1 MVTSQLSQLFDR
13 LHWISLESE
22 THGLKPG
29 EEIIQG
35 LLKSAKTLP
44 CRYFYD
50 DDGSRLFETIT
61 ALPEYY
67 LTRTEQW
74 ILENCAGAIAQL
86 TGPCDLIEL
95 GSGSSSK
102 TKLLLTVYD
111 RIDPSLRYYPIDVS
125 AGVLK
130 DTALALLEQYD
141 RLTVVGLPGTYEQ
154 AMKRLPHSDGKPR
167 LMMFLGSTLGNLSGQ
182 AIEGGY
188 SEQETFLEQVQSAL
202 SPGDFFLMGVDLQKP
217 VEIIEAAYND
227 SQGVTAAFNLNI
239 LTHLNRQFLGTF
251 QRSQFE
257 HEAQYNAD
265 LHQIEMRLRSCQDQ
279 VVSLE
284 ALEFQFQLQAD
295 ERIRTEISR
304 KFDLDQLQQSLI
316 DRQLQP
322 VKVWTDPKAWFGM
335 VLCQHT

>member
-13 LHWISLESE
+13 LHWIVLESE
-22 THGLKPG
+22 TQFQEPG

-35 LLKSAKTLP
+35 LLKSDKTLP

-50 DDGSRLFETIT
+50 DEGSRLFETIT

-74 ILENCAGAIAQL
+74 ILENYAGAIAQL

-102 TKLLLTVYD
+102 TRLLLTAYD
-111 RIDPSLRYYPIDVS
+111 RIDPSLRYCPIDVS
-125 AGVLK
+125 AGILK

-141 RLTVVGLPGTYEQ
+141 RLTVVGLAGTYDQ
-154 AMKRLPHSDGKPR
+154 AIKRLPQSGGKPR
-167 LMMFLGSTLGNLSGQ
+167 LMMFLGSTLGNMSGQ
-182 AIEGGY
+182 AIEGGD
-188 SEQETFLEQVQSAL
+188 SEQEAFLEQVQSAL

-239 LTHLNRQFLGTF
+239 LTHLNRQFFGDF
-251 QRSQFE
+251 QLSQFE

-265 LHQIEMRLRSCQDQ
+265 LHQIEMRLRSYQDQ